1 MVKLN
6 HRLKASTLMESLIAM
21 IIIVVCFGVAT
32 MIYSNV
38 LDSDKQRQQLKAIL
52 VLNEE
57 AIEMKKAKT
66 FLDAEKQISDWVIKK
81 IVKKYPNTENLYTI
95 SLSVIDR
102 NGKII
107 AKRNELIPIE

>member
-6 HRLKASTLMESLIAM
+6 HTLKASTLLESLIAM

-38 LDSDKQRQQLKAIL
+38 LDSDKQRLQLKAIL

-57 AIEMKKAKT
+57 AIELKKGKT
-66 FLDAEKQISDWVIKK
+66 FLDSEKQNGDWVIKK
-81 IVKKYPNTENLYTI
+81 IVEKYPQTENLYTI

-102 NGKII
+102 NGRII
-107 AKRNELIPIE
+107 ATRNELIPIE